1 MANADN
7 ITRHQFKSGEPRT
20 AESGRRGGLASA
32 EAKRERRTLR
42 EVAETL
48 RDLPPPK
55 WARKIGG
62 IDCDTYG
69 AAAVAGMFAEAAKG
83 NPTAYRAIIE
93 TLGEMDTAPKVDISS
108 PLILGTI
115 PADMVEAANAAKRR
129 REEEDARERR
139 GH

>member
-1 MANADN
+1 MANAEN
-7 ITRHQFKSGEPRT
+7 LKPHRFKAGEGRA

-42 EVAETL
+42 EVAEAF

-55 WARKIGG
+55 WARTVAGVA
-62 IDCDTYG
+62 CDTYG

-93 TLGEMDTAPKVDISS
+93 TLGEIDTAPRVDVSS
-108 PLILGTI
+108 PLILGMI
-115 PADMVEAANAAKRR
+115 PADKVEAANAAKRR